1 MPKPKPMPVT
11 LFMVHCRLGFPDH
24 GDYEKAERKDE
35 HWRVFKRADSA
46 GYFIGSLLKWP
57 KLHDFLGAY
66 RARVDWQEIRPDQ
79 LPHGSIAAA
88 ATDEDQGV

>member
-1 MPKPKPMPVT
+1 MPRPKPMPVA

-24 GDYEKAERKDE
+24 GDYERAERKEE

-57 KLHDFLGAY
+57 KLHEFLGVY
-66 RARVDWQEIRPDQ
+66 RAGIDWQEIRRDQ
-79 LPHGSIAAA
+79 LPSGSMSG
-88 ATDEDQGV
+88 TVDEDQGV